1 MHACKIYTLAKWTL
15 YDVGKC
21 QDMDEDCH
29 EGGDKDEG
37 VALDEQVQTKLPNS
51 TSQLLHKSLPN
62 SMTLPTSRP
71 I

>member
-1 MHACKIYTLAKWTL
+1 
-15 YDVGKC
+15 
-21 QDMDEDCH
+21 MDEDCH
-29 EGGDKDEG
+29 EGGDEDEG

-51 TSQLLHKSLPN
+51 TSELLHKSLPN